1 MSGATSALS
10 RSLRTYLDARSAA
23 IVAARQALRIS
34 ETDAKALLYIVDN
47 PGTRPTT
54 LRDYL
59 GITSAGVTTLIDR
72 LVERDIVRRDVDTID
87 RRVNRITALIDTAV
101 DPWSALCRFDDDF
114 DAAVGHQDAARTDEF
129 AEMLDSI
136 LAATAAA
143 SR

>member
-1 MSGATSALS
+1 MSGTASALS

-23 IVAARQALRIS
+23 IIAARRSLRIS
-34 ETDAKALLYIVDN
+34 ETDAKALLYIVDH

-72 LVERDIVRRDVDTID
+72 LVERDIVRRDVDATD
-87 RRVNRITALIDTAV
+87 RRVNRITAIIDTAV

-114 DAAVGHQDAARTDEF
+114 DVAVGRQDPKSTDAF
-129 AEMLDSI
+129 AVLLDDI
-136 LAATAAA
+136 LAATAGS